1 MRVGVL
7 GSGMVAVALA
17 DRMLELGHEV
27 RMGSRVNGG
36 PASTWAES
44 TDQRA
49 SSGDFAGAAEFGEL
63 IINATAGAS
72 SLDALRQAGAQNLAG
87 KVLLDV
93 ANPIGAVAGSGP
105 VTLTVANTDS
115 LAEQIQREFPTARV
129 VKALNTMNC
138 KVMVRPDVVPGQ
150 HVVFLCGDDTG
161 AKQTVAQQLVSFG
174 WPEARIIDLGPLV
187 SARGTEAFLLIWL
200 AIYRSLGKGE
210 FNVAVEAG
218 G

>member
-36 PASTWAES
+36 PASAWAES

-72 SLDALRQAGAQNLAG
+72 SLDALRQAGAQNLAD

-93 ANPIGAVAGSGP
+93 ANPIGAVAGSGS

-200 AIYRSLGKGE
+200 AIYRSLGRGE
-210 FNVAVEAG
+210 FNIAVEAG